1 MIEVPLHPIFREW
14 IIVRDAITTVQ
25 RILSPKSLRDRGWSS
40 WKMGRGGYP
49 QRFDRGE
56 TNAEEMDKVIIGCP
70 FSGGP
75 SPDVQFSGLRQ

>member
-1 MIEVPLHPIFREW
+1 MIGLLLQPIFREW
-14 IIVRDAITTVQ
+14 ITVPNAITTVQ
-25 RILSPKSLRDRGWSS
+25 RTLFAKSLRDRDWSL

-49 QRFDRGE
+49 RRFDRGE